1 MNPFARLI
9 EPTAPVPQPASMQ
22 GRVHVLSD
30 DRDPQTDRP
39 ASKPGPKQS
48 QAGTQALPLR
58 PIVGLPRFELR
69 YERDESVTWAEVLL
83 PVMVAVTTPATAV
96 TAAMRSGPKK
106 TGSAGCA

>member
-9 EPTAPVPQPASMQ
+9 EPTAAVPMPGTMQ

-30 DRDPQTDRP
+30 QCDPETSRP
-39 ASKPGPKQS
+39 ASKPGPK
-48 QAGTQALPLR
+48 APALTLR